1 MMGIGVPASSSSAAV
16 NILNTGIPGMYG
28 SMDMHY
34 TGVVRT

>member
-1 MMGIGVPASSSSAAV
+1 MMGIGVPDSSSAAV

-34 TGVVRT
+34 TGMVRM